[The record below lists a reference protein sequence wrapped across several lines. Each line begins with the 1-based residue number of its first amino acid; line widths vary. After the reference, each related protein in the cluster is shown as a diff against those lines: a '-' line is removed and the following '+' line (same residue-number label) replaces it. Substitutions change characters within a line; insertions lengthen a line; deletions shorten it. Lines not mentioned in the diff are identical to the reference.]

1 MSKDPLRAN
10 ELAVP
15 IEALGNPN
23 AGEILRAWSVDGGL
37 SVSLNPVAFADSA
50 VWGILLV
57 DVARHVS
64 RALSNEGK
72 GSVPEIMNSILTT
85 FESELARPTDMGT
98 TQKVHQN

>member
-23 AGEILRAWSVDGGL
+23 AGEILRAWSIDGGL
-37 SVSLNPVAFADSA
+37 SVSLNPVAFADSG

-64 RALSNEGK
+64 RALSNEGM
-72 GSVPEIMNSILTT
+72 GSAPEIMKSILNT
-85 FESELARPTDMGT
+85 FESELARPTDLGT

>member
-1 MSKDPLRAN
+1 
-10 ELAVP
+10 
-15 IEALGNPN
+15 
-23 AGEILRAWSVDGGL
+23 
-37 SVSLNPVAFADSA
+37 

-72 GSVPEIMNSILTT
+72 GSVPEIMNSILNA

>member
-1 MSKDPLRAN
+1 MSKDSLLAN
-10 ELAVP
+10 ELDVP

-23 AGEILRAWSVDGGL
+23 AGEVLRAWSIDGGL
-37 SVSLNPVAFADSA
+37 SVSLNPVAFADSG

-72 GSVPEIMNSILTT
+72 GSVPEIMNSILNT

>member
-23 AGEILRAWSVDGGL
+23 AGEILRAWSIDGGL
-37 SVSLNPVAFADSA
+37 SVSLNPVAFADSG

-72 GSVPEIMNSILTT
+72 GSAPEIMKSILNT

-98 TQKVHQN
+98 TKKVHRN

>member
-37 SVSLNPVAFADSA
+37 SVSLNPVAFADSG

-72 GSVPEIMNSILTT
+72 GSAPEIMNSIMNA

>member
-1 MSKDPLRAN
+1 MSKNPLRAN

-15 IEALGNPN
+15 NGALGNPN
-23 AGEILRAWSVDGGL
+23 AGEILRAWSIDGGL
-37 SVSLNPVAFADSA
+37 SVSLNPVAFADSG

-57 DVARHVS
+57 DIARHVS
-64 RALSNEGK
+64 RALSNEGN
-72 GSVPEIMNSILTT
+72 GSVPEIMSSILNA

>member
-1 MSKDPLRAN
+1 MSKDHLRAN
-10 ELAVP
+10 ELDVP

-37 SVSLNPVAFADSA
+37 SVSLNPGAFADSG

-57 DVARHVS
+57 DVARHVT

-72 GSVPEIMNSILTT
+72 GSAREIMSSILNA

-98 TQKVHQN
+98 TKKVQRN